1 MPKKNKLLALI
12 DSFRKRLNDAEGELS
27 KEEINKMVDELTKQ
41 LEEVQGKEDE
51 KSKTKTSELQKQIV
65 TTVSQLDMTEV
76 RRIIAEVLKLPE
88 SLVFDANNM
97 QDVSKLDKFIT
108 VLNVSQ
114 SDIGTEIKF
123 KGADEVEIAST
134 LCEVTISVN
143 AYGKNA
149 YDMLCQL
156 TESMRFTVVWQ
167 RLKRLRMGY
176 LRCSKIRSLP
186 TAIAGGKEQR
196 AQVDLIFSINPIVK
210 SPLNR
215 GDTVKFNLEKG
226 L

>member
-1 MPKKNKLLALI
+1 MTAL
-12 DSFRKRLNDAEGELS
+12 
-27 KEEINKMVDELTKQ
+27 
-41 LEEVQGKEDE
+41 
-51 KSKTKTSELQKQIV
+51 
-65 TTVSQLDMTEV
+65 
-76 RRIIAEVLKLPE
+76 RRMIAEVLTLPE
-88 SLVFDANNM
+88 SLVFDANNI

-108 VLNVSQ
+108 VLNAYQ

-123 KGADEVEIAST
+123 KGADEEEIAST
-134 LCEVTISVN
+134 LREVTISVN

-149 YDMLCQL
+149 YDMLCKL
-156 TESMRFTVVWQ
+156 TESMRLTVVWQ
-167 RLKRLRMGY
+167 RLRRLGMGY
-176 LRCSKIRSLP
+176 LKCSQIRSLP

-226 L
+226 V

>member
-1 MPKKNKLLALI
+1 MTAL
-12 DSFRKRLNDAEGELS
+12 RH
-27 KEEINKMVDELTKQ
+27 M
-41 LEEVQGKEDE
+41 
-51 KSKTKTSELQKQIV
+51 
-65 TTVSQLDMTEV
+65 
-76 RRIIAEVLKLPE
+76 IAEVLTLPE

-114 SDIGTEIKF
+114 SDIGTEVKF
-123 KGADEVEIAST
+123 KGADEEEIAST
-134 LCEVTISVN
+134 LREVTISIN

-149 YDMLCQL
+149 YDMLCKL
-156 TESMRFTVVWQ
+156 TESMRLTAVWQ
-167 RLKRLRMGY
+167 SLKRLGMGY
-176 LRCSKIRSLP
+176 IKCSQIRSLP
-186 TAIAGGKEQR
+186 TTIAGGKEQR

-226 L
+226 